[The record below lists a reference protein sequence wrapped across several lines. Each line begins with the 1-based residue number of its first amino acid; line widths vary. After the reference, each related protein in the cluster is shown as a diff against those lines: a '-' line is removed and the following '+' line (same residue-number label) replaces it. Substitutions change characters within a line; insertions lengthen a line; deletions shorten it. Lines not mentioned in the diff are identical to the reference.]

1 MSEPNNAGNERSP
14 CVDKLESSALTRDQV
29 RQVDQLAVSKYRQV
43 SITLMENAGRNAA
56 EAIDR
61 HYGPAGK
68 AMVFC
73 GPGNNGG
80 DGFVIARH
88 LHNRNWDVAV
98 VLAGD
103 PQRLTPDAG
112 ANYAVVE
119 AMGLPLTLAED
130 GESQIAAVQ
139 QVRRDHVVIDALL
152 GTGFSGEVRS
162 PAAELIAEINRRPH
176 RATVAVDVPSGLDCD
191 TGTPTNAT
199 VKADLTIT
207 FAAQKAGFVLP
218 AAAPYVG
225 IVEVADIG
233 VPRAV
238 IEEAKQ
244 ASP

>member
-1 MSEPNNAGNERSP
+1 MTNPPAQPAQKGPRAAGAG
-14 CVDKLESSALTRDQV
+14 VAILTRGQV
-29 RQVDQLAVSKYRQV
+29 RQVDQLAVTKYRQV

-68 AMVFC
+68 ALIFC

-88 LHNRNWDVAV
+88 LHNRNWEVAV

-119 AMGLPLTLAED
+119 AMGLPLTLAHEA
-130 GESQIAAVQ
+130 EAQLAAVQ
-139 QVRRDHVVIDALL
+139 QIQPEHVVIDALL
-152 GTGFSGEVRS
+152 GTGFVGAVRS
-162 PAAELIAEINRRPH
+162 PTAELIAALNARPH
-176 RATVAVDVPSGLDCD
+176 RALVAVDVPSGLNCD
-191 TGTPTNAT
+191 TGEPSNAT
-199 VKADLTIT
+199 VRADLTVT

-233 VPRAV
+233 VPRVV
-238 IEEAKQ
+238 IDEVRQ
-244 ASP
+244 ADS

>member
-1 MSEPNNAGNERSP
+1 MTSSPAQPAQDDPRAGGSGT
-14 CVDKLESSALTRDQV
+14 AILTRAQV
-29 RQVDQLAVSKYRQV
+29 RQVDQLAVTKYRQV
-43 SITLMENAGRNAA
+43 SITLMENAGRNAG

-68 AMVFC
+68 ALIFC

-80 DGFVIARH
+80 DGLVIARH
-88 LHNRNWDVAV
+88 LHNRNWEVAV

-103 PQRLTPDAG
+103 PQRLTPDAR

-119 AMGLPLTLAED
+119 AMGLPLTRALDSEA
-130 GESQIAAVQ
+130 QLAAVQ
-139 QVRRDHVVIDALL
+139 QVRREHVVVDALL
-152 GTGFSGEVRS
+152 GTGFSGAVRS
-162 PAAELIAEINRRPH
+162 PTAELIGELNRRPH

-199 VKADLTIT
+199 IRADLTVT

-233 VPRAV
+233 VPRVV
-238 IEEAKQ
+238 IDEVRQ
-244 ASP
+244 ADS